1 MSGGAPQ
8 VPDMLT
14 GRCMCGVVTFT
25 ISEEAAGGRPLPL
38 QSLPAAVRERILYSH
53 FHPPQRV
60 DDYRRD
66 RGLRRYR
73 HERSEGRCAATAPA
87 ARPR

>member
-25 ISEEAAGGRPLPL
+25 ISEKPLVDGLCRL
-38 QSLPAAVRERILYSH
+38 QSLPAAVRERILDSH

-60 DDYRRD
+60 DDHR
-66 RGLRRYR
+66 
-73 HERSEGRCAATAPA
+73 
-87 ARPR
+87 